1 MALEKTK
8 VAEIVKEFGENE
20 KDTGSTRVQVAI
32 ITERIKDLTEHLKVN
47 THDYCSKRA
56 LFVLVGQRRG
66 LLSYLDSKDHAAYLE
81 LIKKL
86 GIRKY

>member
-1 MALEKTK
+1 MALEK
-8 VAEIVKEFGENE
+8 AEIAKIVKEFGENE
-20 KDTGSTRVQVAI
+20 HDTGSTKVQVAI
-32 ITERIKDLTEHLKVN
+32 ITKRIQELTTHLKAN
-47 THDYCSKRA
+47 IHDYSSKRA

-66 LLSYLDSKDHAAYLE
+66 LLSYLDNKDHAAYLE

>member
-1 MALEKTK
+1 MALEKNEI
-8 VAEIVKEFGENE
+8 AEIVKEFGENE
-20 KDTGSTRVQVAI
+20 NDTGSTKVQVAL
-32 ITERIKDLTEHLKVN
+32 ITRRIKQLSEHLKVN

-66 LLSYLDSKDHAAYLE
+66 LLSYLDNKDHSAYLE